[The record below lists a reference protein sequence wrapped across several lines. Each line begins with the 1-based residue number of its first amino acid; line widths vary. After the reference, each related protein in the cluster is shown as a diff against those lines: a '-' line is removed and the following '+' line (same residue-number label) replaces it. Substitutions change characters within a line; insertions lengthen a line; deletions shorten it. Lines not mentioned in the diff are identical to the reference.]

1 MKLLYGSQNFG
12 YNLADSDRDWLEFVY
27 PTWEQIIK
35 GDMVSKEKHN
45 EDGSITKVKDIR
57 LIAKMIKKANF
68 NDLQFLFAAEMKD
81 CCPLRWFF
89 ANRDKL
95 IRYNMWQLYTSNAG
109 YVKSQLKENTPKSIV
124 RAYAFT
130 FYLTVLLND
139 CEFELYNSC
148 FSVLRRNTNKQN
160 KEELKELISKQIAE
174 LEDGYSKYKGIRD
187 EAIEKEMYKEIENLL
202 RNNL

>member
-12 YNLADSDRDWLEFVY
+12 YNLADSDKDWLEFVY

-35 GDMVSKEKHN
+35 GDMISKERHN

-68 NDLQFLFAAEMKD
+68 NDLQFLFAVERED
-81 CCPLRWFF
+81 CYPLRWFF
-89 ANRDKL
+89 ANRERL

-109 YVKSQLKENTPKSIV
+109 YIKSQLKEDTDKSII

-130 FYLTVLLND
+130 TYLVDVICD
-139 CEFELYNSC
+139 CELELYNNY
-148 FSVLRRNTNKQN
+148 FATLRKTINKDI
-160 KEELKELISKQIAE
+160 KESLKNMVNDELVY
-174 LEDGYSKYKGIRD
+174 LEREYLEHKGKKD

-202 RNNL
+202 RSNL

>member
-12 YNLADSDRDWLEFVY
+12 YNLADSDKDWLEFVY

-35 GDMVSKEKHN
+35 GDMISKERHN

-68 NDLQFLFAAEMKD
+68 NDLQFLFAAETED
-81 CCPLRWFF
+81 CYSLRWFF

-95 IRYNMWQLYTSNAG
+95 IRYDMWQLYTSNAG

-130 FYLTVLLND
+130 FYLITLLNS
-139 CEFELYNSC
+139 CEFELYNSY
-148 FSVLRRNTNKQN
+148 FSVLRRNTNEKN
-160 KEELKELISKQIAE
+160 KDGLKELVNRQITE
-174 LEDGYSKYKGIRD
+174 LENEYSKYKGVKD
-187 EAIEKEMYKEIENLL
+187 EAIEKEMYKEIEHLL
-202 RNNL
+202 RSNL

>member
-12 YNLADSDRDWLEFVY
+12 YNLADSDKDWLEFVY

-35 GDMVSKEKHN
+35 GDMISKERRN

-68 NDLQFLFAAEMKD
+68 NDLQFLFAAEIED
-81 CCPLRWFF
+81 CYPLRWFF

-130 FYLTVLLND
+130 FYLIVLLND
-139 CEFELYNSC
+139 CEFELHNSY
-148 FSVLRRNTNKQN
+148 FSILRRNTNEQN
-160 KEELKELISKQIAE
+160 KEALKELVSKQIEE
-174 LEDGYSKYKGIRD
+174 LEDEYSKYSGIKD
-187 EAIEKEMYKEIENLL
+187 EAIEKEMYKEIESLL